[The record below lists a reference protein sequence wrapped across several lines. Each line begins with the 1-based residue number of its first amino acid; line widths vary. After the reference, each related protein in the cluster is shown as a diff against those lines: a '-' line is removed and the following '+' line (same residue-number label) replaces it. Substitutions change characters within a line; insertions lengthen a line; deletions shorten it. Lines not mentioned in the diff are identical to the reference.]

1 MHTSGTTGSPKPVFV
16 PVASVLPN
24 LFDIAR
30 ELEIC
35 AGVHLL
41 LSSPLTFDPSM
52 IDVLTT
58 LLTGATLV
66 VVPRCDKLRSDL
78 YQEVFEDN
86 QVNVLQCTPSLL
98 RSIFANI
105 DGVPQSLRKC
115 AVGGEKCC
123 ARTKKILRTLLDT
136 GRIDVYHLY
145 GLTEM
150 SVWQSMLK
158 VKELINLPTHFF
170 VQLRF
175 RLILVK
181 LFCNLLKLK
190 IREVVTSNA

>member
-1 MHTSGTTGSPKPVFV
+1 MHTSGTTGSPKPVYV

-24 LFDIAR
+24 LVDITR

-35 AGVHLL
+35 AGVHML
-41 LSSPLTFDPSM
+41 LSSPLTFDPGM

-66 VVPRCDKLRSDL
+66 VIPRCDKLGSDL

-98 RSIFANI
+98 RSIFVNI
-105 DGVPQSLRKC
+105 DQGVPHSLRKC
-115 AVGGEKCC
+115 AVGGEKSC

-136 GRIDVYHLY
+136 SRIDVYHLY

-150 SVWQSMLK
+150 SVWQSMIK
-158 VKELINLPTHFF
+158 VRILIYICPHSSSVVAAPLSP
-170 VQLRF
+170 
-175 RLILVK
+175 
-181 LFCNLLKLK
+181 K
-190 IREVVTSNA
+190 IS